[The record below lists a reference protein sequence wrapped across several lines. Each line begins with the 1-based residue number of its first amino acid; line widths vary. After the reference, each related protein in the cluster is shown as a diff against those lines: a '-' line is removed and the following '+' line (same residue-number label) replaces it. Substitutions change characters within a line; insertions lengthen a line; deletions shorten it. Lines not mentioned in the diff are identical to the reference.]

1 MSGDAGRARMLRL
14 GKVKAL
20 LRIWEFFELWSIEIS
35 LIISEGLRI
44 YSQDLWIY
52 GQDRRPS
59 DFQILPFGPR
69 PKA

>member
-1 MSGDAGRARMLRL
+1 MLRL
-14 GKVKAL
+14 GKAKAS
-20 LRIWEFFELWSIEIS
+20 LRIWEFFEVWYIEIS

-44 YSQDLWIY
+44 Y

-59 DFQILPFGPR
+59 DFWILPFAPR